1 MLSIKACSNHLK
13 LKCLIVVQQVIKS
26 IATPS
31 LSICLFHLYSPKGWI
46 DFEENFHKWSYKNL
60 QVFFFSLFFFFNF
73 ENDDVMAANL
83 NFFAFFKSSTLTV
96 AFMLWFFSKLLT
108 KKKNCVPVF
117 DIKNKLNQFITLVS
131 MANHVFEVY

>member
-1 MLSIKACSNHLK
+1 MFKSFEVEMFDSGTAGDKKYCNTLSVNLFIS
-13 LKCLIVVQQVIKS
+13 
-26 IATPS
+26 S
-31 LSICLFHLYSPKGWI
+31 LQPKRMDRFRRKFPQMI
-46 DFEENFHKWSYKNL
+46 L
-60 QVFFFSLFFFFNF
+60 QKFASFFFFAFFFFNF